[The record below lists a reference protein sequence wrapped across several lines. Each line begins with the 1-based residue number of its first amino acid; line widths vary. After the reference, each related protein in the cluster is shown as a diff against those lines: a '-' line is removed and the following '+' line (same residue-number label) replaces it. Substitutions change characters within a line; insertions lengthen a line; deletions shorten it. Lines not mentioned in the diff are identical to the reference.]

1 MANDPINP
9 NYYQFPSG
17 AETIDITQFLTGNGA
32 QATQYIVRS
41 TRFDK
46 EIKGNPIED
55 LTKAI
60 WFCEKEIERLEDIES
75 EEFVKAVNP
84 GQHIDH
90 SKLVKNALNHE
101 VISSDEDA
109 PVPRVEVRDDA
120 TELVTVEDARGIA
133 SDGLDL
139 DGAASEVGNADAK
152 HVGIVRAAK
161 VMASNP
167 GLYI

>member
-41 TRFDK
+41 TRFDR
-46 EIKGNPIED
+46 ELKGNPVED

-60 WFCEKEIERLEDIES
+60 WFIEREISRLEDEADAEAAS
-75 EEFVKAVNP
+75 KAREELQGEDPDDRPCYCCGVVPPDPQPDVYNVTLNDA
-84 GQHIDH
+84 
-90 SKLVKNALNHE
+90 KN
-101 VISSDEDA
+101 
-109 PVPRVEVRDDA
+109 
-120 TELVTVEDARGIA
+120 IA

-139 DGAASEVGNADAK
+139 DDAADEVGSADAK
-152 HVGIVRAAK
+152 HVGIVRTAK
-161 VMASNP
+161 VMASNA
-167 GLYI
+167 GLYL

>member
-46 EIKGNPIED
+46 ELKGNPVED

-60 WFCEKEIERLEDIES
+60 WFCEKEIERLESSQSVDGSKIRAGS
-75 EEFVKAVNP
+75 TSL
-84 GQHIDH
+84 D
-90 SKLVKNALNHE
+90 KLVA
-101 VISSDEDA
+101 VGPPDEEA
-109 PVPRVEVRDDA
+109 HGGLRDD
-120 TELVTVEDARGIA
+120 TTDPVTVEDARDIA

-139 DGAASEVGNADAK
+139 DDAADAVGSADAK